1 MGRTFWFVLAAAGLL
16 AFLYRVRIIL
26 TPFLF
31 AVLIAYTLYPLVVAV
46 ERRGASR
53 AVAILTVYLCLGIA
67 LGVIAWLVLPRFVAE
82 LEDLLVQLPA
92 RTRAWRQL
100 GERARQLYQRLRLP
114 ELVGENDLVG
124 VVVQRLEA
132 AIENLAGRLM
142 SLVMSAFT
150 NIVSL
155 IISPVLAFYFLRDH
169 QSMRNRTLR
178 YV

>member
-1 MGRTFWFVLAAAGLL
+1 LVENSGQNILVCFGSGGLL

-82 LEDLLVQLPA
+82 LEDLLVTAP
-92 RTRAWRQL
+92 
-100 GERARQLYQRLRLP
+100 P
-114 ELVGENDLVG
+114 
-124 VVVQRLEA
+124 LEP
-132 AIENLAGRLM
+132 GRGG
-142 SLVMSAFT
+142 S
-150 NIVSL
+150 
-155 IISPVLAFYFLRDH
+155 
-169 QSMRNRTLR
+169 
-178 YV
+178 